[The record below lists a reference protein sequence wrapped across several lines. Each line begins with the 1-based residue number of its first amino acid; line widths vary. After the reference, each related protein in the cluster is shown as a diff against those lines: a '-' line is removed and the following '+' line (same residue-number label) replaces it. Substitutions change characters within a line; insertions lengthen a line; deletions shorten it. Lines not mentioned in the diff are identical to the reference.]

1 MGWRARNAASGGRKR
16 IPAKRRAASDL
27 PPFDIPDSFYRD
39 NVQFYNMFERPRLP
53 RPLQMDMAFPKV
65 SDLHTLNS
73 PQDRQRLEAYFSE
86 ALAVLDVRTHAP
98 GRSGRET
105 LLAWEEQ
112 RNTAAWL
119 ERQLRDVDDWIDA
132 AWHLTDTLYPAREAE
147 YTYYSRPFWWWNIHK
162 DAKAGEDRYLFG
174 ARQQPV
180 ADVLGSSSSGL
191 KQAHSLPD
199 LPVKLCEGLA
209 RMITRDLHTPASGTF
224 DHKTGKR
231 PINIFS
237 IQGHGGKSVAE
248 SYGRFMAWEAS
259 ADLIQIDAFD
269 ISWMVGKYIGQD
281 WLYARGPVSSLGF
294 RAAELSGRLG
304 KFMVTEAKK
313 DDSDDDGQ
321 VFHVRNAADLR
332 RLRNEIEDDVS
343 ETVSS
348 VRSHGNGVFSDWE
361 NLKIN
366 KALDAIISEPV
377 RGGVD
382 PVLIQVHDYV
392 EMSMT
397 LEGSAILAKL
407 RNRIDIA
414 WANGKK
420 IAMLGTSS
428 SKTPSEE
435 YQTMIKEL
443 AASDIVASRVVA
455 PDSFPEPTHPGET
468 NLFNLELMDQLDEN
482 ARNVNRMMQAINP
495 EIEDAPQYI
504 WNPYD
509 FQNDYWKNPQHYQPT
524 PWNSPPLPK
533 LQKNFYTSASLPWL
547 ECYTVAKALM
557 AEGDLGMSDG
567 GGLRERAEMGPLLQQ
582 MGQAQ
587 PLVINL
593 GAMGPNP
600 GNGGGPDIQSL
611 FEQLRQNKEDHRQHG
626 QQERRAPDVD
636 LRNANEYE
644 KRIAGGVIQRD
655 SLRTTFADVHV
666 PPETKSSLKLLT
678 SLALVRP
685 DAFSYGIL
693 AQDKIN
699 GCLLYGPPGTG
710 KTMLAKAVAKDSGAN
725 MLEVSGASIHD
736 KWVGESEKLIKAVFS
751 LAKKLSPCV
760 IFIDEGDAIL
770 GKRSTDSS
778 RGSHRETLNQFLKEW
793 DGMEETNAFIMVATN
808 RPFDLDEAVLRRL
821 PRKLLVDLPLR
832 DDRAAILKLLLRD
845 EQVAPDVDLED
856 FANRTPFYSGSDLKN
871 LCVSA
876 AMTAVEEENA
886 AQEAHTGSDPY
897 EFPEKRTLQ
906 KAHFEK
912 SLKEIPASIS
922 EDMAT
927 LKLIKKFDS
936 EYGKGRKGGAKKMM
950 GFGNAKPTK
959 TVDVDAAA
967 RIRSGDQPET
977 GP

>member
-1 MGWRARNAASGGRKR
+1 MGWRARNAASGGRRR
-16 IPAKRRAASDL
+16 IQAKRRAASDL
-27 PPFDIPDSFYRD
+27 PPFDIPDYFYKD
-39 NVQFYNMFERPRLP
+39 NVQFFDEYEPPKLP
-53 RPLQMDMAFPKV
+53 RPLSKDLEFPKV
-65 SDLHTLNS
+65 SQLHLSENS
-73 PQDRQRLEAYFSE
+73 QDRQRLEAYFSE
-86 ALAVLDVRTHAP
+86 ALAVIEM
-98 GRSGRET
+98 GRQLNENSPI
-105 LLAWEEQ
+105 AV
-112 RNTAAWL
+112 L
-119 ERQLRDVDDWIDA
+119 EREAEAMDWWIDA

-147 YTYYSRPFWWWNIHK
+147 YTYHTRPFWWWNIHK
-162 DAKAGEDRYLFG
+162 DTRSLEDRYPFG
-174 ARQQPV
+174 ARQESL
-180 ADVLGSSSSGL
+180 ADVFTGSHKGFNH
-191 KQAHSLPD
+191 AHALPD
-199 LPVKLCEGLA
+199 LPVKLSDGLA
-209 RMITRDLHTPASGTF
+209 KMVERDLTTPAPDTF
-224 DHKTGKR
+224 DPKTGKR

-237 IQGHGGKSVAE
+237 IQGHGGKSIAE
-248 SYGRFMAWEAS
+248 SFGRFVAAQAS
-259 ADLIQIDAFD
+259 ADVIQIDAFD
-269 ISWMVGKYIGQD
+269 ISWMIGRYIGQD
-281 WLYARGPVSSLGF
+281 WLYARGPVSNLGF

-304 KFMVTEAKK
+304 KFMVTETKRE
-313 DDSDDDGQ
+313 DSEDDGQ
-321 VFHVRNAADLR
+321 VFQVRNASDLR

-343 ETVSS
+343 EALPS
-348 VRSHGNGVFSDWE
+348 VRSHGSGVFSDWE

-377 RGGVD
+377 RGGVQ
-382 PVLIQVHDYV
+382 PVLIHVHDYI

-407 RNRIDIA
+407 RNRIDTA
-414 WANGKK
+414 WANGKE

-428 SKTPSEE
+428 SKSPTEE
-435 YQTMIKEL
+435 YQNMLKEH

-455 PDSFPEPTHPGET
+455 PDSFPEPTHPGRP
-468 NLFNLELMDQLDEN
+468 NRFSLELMDQLEEN
-482 ARNVNRMMQAINP
+482 ARNINRMVQTIDPQM
-495 EIEDAPQYI
+495 EDMPDYL
-504 WNPYD
+504 WDPCDNSG
-509 FQNDYWKNPQHYQPT
+509 DYWKNPHYYQPSQ
-524 PWNSPPLPK
+524 WNSPPS
-533 LQKNFYTSASLPWL
+533 LQRNFYTSATLPWS
-547 ECYTVAKALM
+547 ECYTVAKSWL
-557 AEGDLGMSDG
+557 AEGKPWMQDG
-567 GGLRERAEMGPLLQQ
+567 EGLRERAEMGPLLQNS
-582 MGQAQ
+582 GQAQ

-593 GAMGPNP
+593 GSMGPHP
-600 GNGGGPDIQSL
+600 GSGGPPDIQSF
-611 FEQLRQNKEDHRQHG
+611 FEQFRQNKEEPRP
-626 QQERRAPDVD
+626 QERRVPDVD

-856 FANRTPFYSGSDLKN
+856 FATRTPFYSGSDLKN

-876 AMTAVEEENA
+876 AMTAVEDENA
-886 AQEAHTGSDPY
+886 AQAAHTGPDPY

-912 SLKEIPASIS
+912 GLKEIPASIS

-927 LKLIKKFDS
+927 LKMIKKFDS
-936 EYGKGRKGGAKKMM
+936 EYGKGRKGGAKKTM
-950 GFGNAKPTK
+950 GFGNAKPNK
-959 TVDVDAAA
+959 AVDVDAAA
-967 RIRSGDQPET
+967 RIRSGDQPEAS
-977 GP
+977 P